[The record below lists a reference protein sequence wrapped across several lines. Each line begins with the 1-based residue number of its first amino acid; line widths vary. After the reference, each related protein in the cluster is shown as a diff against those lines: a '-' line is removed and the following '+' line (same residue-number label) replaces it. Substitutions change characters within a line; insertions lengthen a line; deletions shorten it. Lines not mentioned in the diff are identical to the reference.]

1 MRPPQNVRSRQRGV
15 VLVASLLLLV
25 VVTVMAISMMR
36 SFGIQEKIGGNVR
49 DKQRALQ
56 AANSVQQYAEW
67 WLVNQ
72 SFAQKAIALGI
83 AASADVPNC
92 TTLIDANLVS
102 GLSGGQI
109 CMNTLQAATGVSATA
124 WPAAVTGG
132 GGQDVG
138 AMYTPPCM
146 NVTNNYAGAVT
157 SCGPS
162 GTPDLYFSRPRF
174 YIQDMGSLATARG
187 EVYKVD
193 AYSYGLSQ
201 STVAVVESTVTI
213 TCLVCN
219 LGGL

>member
-1 MRPPQNVRSRQRGV
+1 MRHRNQSLNLQRGV
-15 VLVASLLLLV
+15 VLVSSLLLLM
-25 VVTVMAISMMR
+25 VVTIMAISMMR

-56 AANSVQQYAEW
+56 AANSTQSYAEW

-72 SFAQKAIALGI
+72 SFAPKAISIGAT
-83 AASADVPNC
+83 ASADVPTC

-102 GLSGGQI
+102 GLNGGQI

-124 WPAAVTGG
+124 WPAISSGSTN
-132 GGQDVG
+132 DVG
-138 AMYTPPCM
+138 AAYTPPCM
-146 NVTNNYAGAVT
+146 NVNNNYAGAVT
-157 SCGPS
+157 TCGPS
-162 GTPDLYFSRPRF
+162 GTPDLYFKRPRF

-193 AYSYGLSQ
+193 AYSYGLSE

-219 LGGL
+219 LGAT